1 LPDQSEP
8 QQPQPMD
15 EWLLKLLACPACP
28 QHYPL
33 AFDEGKSVLLCH
45 CGRYAFPVGT
55 DGIPNLLVT
64 DDKIVN
70 PEADPSTCSPPT
82 GAN

>member
-1 LPDQSEP
+1 MPE
-8 QQPQPMD
+8 QQDAQAPQPMD

-33 AFDEGKSVLLCH
+33 TYDAVKSVLVCH
-45 CGRYAFPVGT
+45 CGRYAFPVGN

-64 DDKIVN
+64 DDKVVN
-70 PEADPSTCSPPT
+70 PDADPSKCTPPA
-82 GAN
+82 GGS